1 MLRTMFRAPAGP
13 TSLVIGSLGIAVS
26 LAGVAGGMTLLFLAM
41 RSVMAVGG
49 ACADGGPYVS
59 AQPCPDGVPLGMLG
73 GIFGGLASLGA
84 YVYFTIRHGVPTLL
98 WLAWPALFLS
108 LGWNFLEF
116 GLDAPGEQGLEW
128 GWLVCAVLFIAMGGG
143 PLLLFGKP
151 IFAALLGRSSGS
163 PGERPAGPRPFRPP
177 VILVEPDTSSPRD
190 GDLVGALERL
200 AALHRAGQLTD
211 DEFASAKDRILGGDS

>member
-1 MLRTMFRAPAGP
+1 MQRDARGPLDIALGSAGA
-13 TSLVIGSLGIAVS
+13 AVS

-41 RSVMAVGG
+41 RSVMEVGG

-59 AQPCPDGVPLGMLG
+59 AQPCPDGVPLGTLG
-73 GIFGGLASLGA
+73 GIFGGLLSLGA
-84 YVYFTIRHGVPTLL
+84 YVYFTVRYGIPSLL

-128 GWLVCAVLFIAMGGG
+128 GWLICAVLFIAMGGG
-143 PLLLFGKP
+143 PLLLFGRP
-151 IFAALLGRSSGS
+151 ISDALLGRSVGAALSRPS
-163 PGERPAGPRPFRPP
+163 PARTFRPP
-177 VILVEPDTSSPRD
+177 VILVEPDLGSPRD

-200 AALHRAGQLTD
+200 AALHRAGKLSD
-211 DEFASAKDRILGGDS
+211 EEFARAKERVLGGDS